1 MLTFAVVKRKL
12 ITHYQISY
20 HQIRKEI
27 ANGTERDF
35 PKVKAASKTLGLL
48 SDEQR
53 NEILQAVADAIIA
66 ETPALLKANAE
77 DLAKMDKTNPLYDR
91 LQLTEQRLQDIASD
105 MRHVSTLPSPLGR
118 VLKDKTLENGLH
130 LQRVAVPFGVIG
142 MIYEA
147 RPNVTYDVFSLCFK
161 SGNACILKGGKDAN
175 TSKHSGCRTYPQ
187 GVDKAWRGSKRMY
200 APPCYP

>member
-1 MLTFAVVKRKL
+1 MLTFAVVKRGL

-20 HQIRKEI
+20 HKIRKEI

-53 NEILQAVADAIIA
+53 NEVLKAVADAIIA
-66 ETPALLKANAE
+66 ETPALLAANAE
-77 DLAKMDKTNPLYDR
+77 DLAKMDKANPLYDR

-147 RPNVTYDVFSLCFK
+147 RPNVTYDVFLSVSRVEML
-161 SGNACILKGGKDAN
+161 A
-175 TSKHSGCRTYPQ
+175 Y
-187 GVDKAWRGSKRMY
+187 
-200 APPCYP
+200 